1 MEKKK
6 ITQIQYKI
14 VKIKKLSY
22 YENDLQKLGIKEKK
36 IKNSNVDYGASMV
49 IEHKTGTVS
58 FTTIAKFYVEK
69 QTKRIDLFGI
79 ETLHSFRI
87 RNFSDV
93 IPSLNNNEFQIPN
106 NIMQLFLNISIS
118 GMRGMIALLNTKPEY
133 CELVFPIVNTEKL
146 LEDLKFGEK

>member
-6 ITQIQYKI
+6 KTQIQFKI

-22 YENDLQKLGIKEKK
+22 YENNLQQLGLKEKK
-36 IKNSNVDYGASMV
+36 IKNSNVDYGASLS
-49 IEHKTGTVS
+49 IDGKTGTVS

-69 QTKRIDLFGI
+69 QTKRFDLFGI
-79 ETLHSFRI
+79 EALHSFRI

-93 IPSLNNNEFQIPN
+93 IPSLNSDEFKIPN
-106 NIMQLFLNISIS
+106 DIMHLFLNISIS

-146 LEDLKFGEK
+146 LDDLKNK